1 MLETIGALTI
11 AAVVYAFWVRL
22 GEVRDAAAG
31 LFDEDD
37 GDDDDP
43 DDGERVTRLKAVG
56 E

>member
-1 MLETIGALTI
+1 MPA
-11 AAVVYAFWVRL
+11 L

-31 LFDEDD
+31 LFDEDEDD